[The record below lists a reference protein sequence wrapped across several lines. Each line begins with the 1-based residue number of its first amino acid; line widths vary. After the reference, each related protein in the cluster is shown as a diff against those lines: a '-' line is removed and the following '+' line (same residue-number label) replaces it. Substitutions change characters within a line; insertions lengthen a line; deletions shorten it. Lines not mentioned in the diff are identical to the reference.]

1 MKIIYLEEKMKK
13 KKLFKSK
20 TQMII
25 YIILFVIFIVL
36 FIYFGTLE
44 NTTKKTSDS
53 DKFKNEYKEVNEDNV
68 FVYLN
73 AAETLDY
80 IKKDNILILFG
91 MKNNSFVGN
100 YANILN
106 EVAKNVG
113 IEKYNIAVKNKLS
126 VANSSPISNIGREF
140 CNCLNDKL
148 KENNIIFNDVFFNEN
163 EYAFIIKEK
172 LDTSIN
178 IIKPDFYIKDINLC
192 IEFYGDY
199 WHGWLDSD
207 TSLKRREFDKKRLNV
222 LKYNYG
228 CDTIIIWEHEYKK
241 DKEKTIN
248 DLIIKIKDYART
260 FNN

>member
-1 MKIIYLEEKMKK
+1 
-13 KKLFKSK
+13 
-20 TQMII
+20 MII

-80 IKKDNILILFG
+80 IKKANILILFG

-113 IEKYNIAVKNKLS
+113 IEKIYYYDLTEDRKIKN
-126 VANSSPISNIGREF
+126 GT
-140 CNCLNDKL
+140 
-148 KENNIIFNDVFFNEN
+148 
-163 EYAFIIKEK
+163 YQ
-172 LDTSIN
+172 SI
-178 IIKPDFYIKDINLC
+178 
-192 IEFYGDY
+192 
-199 WHGWLDSD
+199 
-207 TSLKRREFDKKRLNV
+207 V
-222 LKYNYG
+222 NY
-228 CDTIIIWEHEYKK
+228 
-241 DKEKTIN
+241 
-248 DLIIKIKDYART
+248 LKDYAVSLDDGSKNIYAPSLLVKNDGIITYFDDEDAIVHGETNANDYFDNYRT
-260 FNN
+260 NLKKITLKSVLEDYKKNENKSN

>member
-1 MKIIYLEEKMKK
+1 
-13 KKLFKSK
+13 
-20 TQMII
+20 MII

-44 NTTKKTSDS
+44 NATKKTSDS

-113 IEKYNIAVKNKLS
+113 IEKIYYYDLTEDRKIKN
-126 VANSSPISNIGREF
+126 GT
-140 CNCLNDKL
+140 
-148 KENNIIFNDVFFNEN
+148 
-163 EYAFIIKEK
+163 YQ
-172 LDTSIN
+172 SI
-178 IIKPDFYIKDINLC
+178 
-192 IEFYGDY
+192 
-199 WHGWLDSD
+199 
-207 TSLKRREFDKKRLNV
+207 V
-222 LKYNYG
+222 NY
-228 CDTIIIWEHEYKK
+228 
-241 DKEKTIN
+241 
-248 DLIIKIKDYART
+248 LKDYAVSLDDGSKNIYAPSLLVKNDGIITYFDDEDAIVHGETNANDYFDNYRT
-260 FNN
+260 NLKKITLKSVLEDYKKNENKSN

>member
-1 MKIIYLEEKMKK
+1 MKK
-13 KKLFKSK
+13 KKFFKSK

-25 YIILFVIFIVL
+25 YIIIFVIFIAL

-113 IEKYNIAVKNKLS
+113 IEKIYYYDLTEDRKIKN
-126 VANSSPISNIGREF
+126 GT
-140 CNCLNDKL
+140 
-148 KENNIIFNDVFFNEN
+148 
-163 EYAFIIKEK
+163 YQ
-172 LDTSIN
+172 SI
-178 IIKPDFYIKDINLC
+178 
-192 IEFYGDY
+192 
-199 WHGWLDSD
+199 
-207 TSLKRREFDKKRLNV
+207 V
-222 LKYNYG
+222 NY
-228 CDTIIIWEHEYKK
+228 
-241 DKEKTIN
+241 
-248 DLIIKIKDYART
+248 LKDYAVSLDDGSKNIYAPSLLVKNDGIITYFDDEDAIVHGETNANDYFDNYRT
-260 FNN
+260 NLKKITLKSVLEDYKKNENKSN

>member
-1 MKIIYLEEKMKK
+1 MKK
-13 KKLFKSK
+13 KKFFKSK

-113 IEKYNIAVKNKLS
+113 IEKIYYYDLTEESKIKN
-126 VANSSPISNIGREF
+126 GT
-140 CNCLNDKL
+140 
-148 KENNIIFNDVFFNEN
+148 
-163 EYAFIIKEK
+163 YQ
-172 LDTSIN
+172 SI
-178 IIKPDFYIKDINLC
+178 
-192 IEFYGDY
+192 
-199 WHGWLDSD
+199 
-207 TSLKRREFDKKRLNV
+207 V
-222 LKYNYG
+222 NY
-228 CDTIIIWEHEYKK
+228 
-241 DKEKTIN
+241 
-248 DLIIKIKDYART
+248 LKDYAVSLDDGSKNIYAPSLLVKNDGIITYFDDEDAIVHGETNANDYFDNYRT
-260 FNN
+260 NLKKITLKSVLEDYKKNENKSN

>member
-1 MKIIYLEEKMKK
+1 
-13 KKLFKSK
+13 
-20 TQMII
+20 MII

-44 NTTKKTSDS
+44 NTTKKASDS

-113 IEKYNIAVKNKLS
+113 IEKIYYYDLTEDRKIKN
-126 VANSSPISNIGREF
+126 GT
-140 CNCLNDKL
+140 
-148 KENNIIFNDVFFNEN
+148 
-163 EYAFIIKEK
+163 YQ
-172 LDTSIN
+172 SI
-178 IIKPDFYIKDINLC
+178 
-192 IEFYGDY
+192 
-199 WHGWLDSD
+199 
-207 TSLKRREFDKKRLNV
+207 V
-222 LKYNYG
+222 NY
-228 CDTIIIWEHEYKK
+228 
-241 DKEKTIN
+241 
-248 DLIIKIKDYART
+248 LKDYAVSLDDGSKNIYAPSLLVKNDGIITYFDDEDAIVHGETNANDYFDNYRT
-260 FNN
+260 NLKKITLKSVLEDYKKNENKSN

>member
-1 MKIIYLEEKMKK
+1 MRKK
-13 KKLFKSK
+13 KFFKSK

-25 YIILFVIFIVL
+25 YIILFIIFIAL

-113 IEKYNIAVKNKLS
+113 IEKIYYYDLTEDRKIKN
-126 VANSSPISNIGREF
+126 GT
-140 CNCLNDKL
+140 
-148 KENNIIFNDVFFNEN
+148 
-163 EYAFIIKEK
+163 YQ
-172 LDTSIN
+172 SI
-178 IIKPDFYIKDINLC
+178 
-192 IEFYGDY
+192 
-199 WHGWLDSD
+199 
-207 TSLKRREFDKKRLNV
+207 V
-222 LKYNYG
+222 NY
-228 CDTIIIWEHEYKK
+228 
-241 DKEKTIN
+241 
-248 DLIIKIKDYART
+248 LKDYAVSLDDGSKNIYAPSLLVKNDGIITYFDDEDAIVHGETNANDYFDNYRT
-260 FNN
+260 NLKKITLKSVLEDYKKNENKSN

>member
-1 MKIIYLEEKMKK
+1 MKK
-13 KKLFKSK
+13 KKFFKSK

-113 IEKYNIAVKNKLS
+113 IEKIYYYDLTEDRKIKN
-126 VANSSPISNIGREF
+126 GT
-140 CNCLNDKL
+140 
-148 KENNIIFNDVFFNEN
+148 
-163 EYAFIIKEK
+163 YQ
-172 LDTSIN
+172 SI
-178 IIKPDFYIKDINLC
+178 
-192 IEFYGDY
+192 
-199 WHGWLDSD
+199 
-207 TSLKRREFDKKRLNV
+207 V
-222 LKYNYG
+222 NY
-228 CDTIIIWEHEYKK
+228 
-241 DKEKTIN
+241 
-248 DLIIKIKDYART
+248 LKDYAVSLDDGSKNIYAPSLLVKNDGIITYFDDEDAIVHGETNANDYFDNYRT
-260 FNN
+260 NLKKITLKSVLEDYKKNENKSN

>member
-1 MKIIYLEEKMKK
+1 MKK
-13 KKLFKSK
+13 KKFFKSK

-25 YIILFVIFIVL
+25 YIILFIIFIAL

-113 IEKYNIAVKNKLS
+113 IEKIYYYDLTEDRKIKN
-126 VANSSPISNIGREF
+126 GT
-140 CNCLNDKL
+140 
-148 KENNIIFNDVFFNEN
+148 
-163 EYAFIIKEK
+163 YQ
-172 LDTSIN
+172 SI
-178 IIKPDFYIKDINLC
+178 
-192 IEFYGDY
+192 
-199 WHGWLDSD
+199 
-207 TSLKRREFDKKRLNV
+207 V
-222 LKYNYG
+222 NY
-228 CDTIIIWEHEYKK
+228 
-241 DKEKTIN
+241 
-248 DLIIKIKDYART
+248 LKDYAVSLDDGSKNIYAPSLLVKNDGIITYFDDEDAIVHGETNANDYFDNYRT
-260 FNN
+260 NLKKITLKSVLEDYKKNENKSN

>member
-1 MKIIYLEEKMKK
+1 MKK
-13 KKLFKSK
+13 KKFFKSK

-25 YIILFVIFIVL
+25 YIILFVIFIAL
-36 FIYFGTLE
+36 FVYFGTLE

-113 IEKYNIAVKNKLS
+113 IEKIYYYDLTEDRKIKN
-126 VANSSPISNIGREF
+126 GT
-140 CNCLNDKL
+140 
-148 KENNIIFNDVFFNEN
+148 
-163 EYAFIIKEK
+163 YQ
-172 LDTSIN
+172 SI
-178 IIKPDFYIKDINLC
+178 
-192 IEFYGDY
+192 
-199 WHGWLDSD
+199 
-207 TSLKRREFDKKRLNV
+207 V
-222 LKYNYG
+222 NY
-228 CDTIIIWEHEYKK
+228 
-241 DKEKTIN
+241 
-248 DLIIKIKDYART
+248 LKDYAVSLDDGSKNIYAPSLLVKNDGIITYFDDEDAIVHGETNANDYFDNYRT
-260 FNN
+260 NLKKITLKSVLEDYKKNENKSN

>member
-1 MKIIYLEEKMKK
+1 
-13 KKLFKSK
+13 
-20 TQMII
+20 MII

-44 NTTKKTSDS
+44 NTTKKTSES

-113 IEKYNIAVKNKLS
+113 IEKIYYYDLTEDRKIKN
-126 VANSSPISNIGREF
+126 GT
-140 CNCLNDKL
+140 
-148 KENNIIFNDVFFNEN
+148 
-163 EYAFIIKEK
+163 YQ
-172 LDTSIN
+172 SIVN
-178 IIKPDFYIKDINLC
+178 
-192 IEFYGDY
+192 Y
-199 WHGWLDSD
+199 W
-207 TSLKRREFDKKRLNV
+207 
-222 LKYNYG
+222 
-228 CDTIIIWEHEYKK
+228 
-241 DKEKTIN
+241 
-248 DLIIKIKDYART
+248 KDYAVSLDDGSKNIYAPSLLVKNDGIITYFDDEDAIVHGETNANDYFDNYRT
-260 FNN
+260 NLKKITLKSVLEDYKKNENKSN

>member
-1 MKIIYLEEKMKK
+1 MKK
-13 KKLFKSK
+13 KKFFKSK

-25 YIILFVIFIVL
+25 YIILFIIFIVL

-113 IEKYNIAVKNKLS
+113 IEKIYYYDLTEDRKIKN
-126 VANSSPISNIGREF
+126 GT
-140 CNCLNDKL
+140 
-148 KENNIIFNDVFFNEN
+148 
-163 EYAFIIKEK
+163 YQ
-172 LDTSIN
+172 SI
-178 IIKPDFYIKDINLC
+178 
-192 IEFYGDY
+192 
-199 WHGWLDSD
+199 
-207 TSLKRREFDKKRLNV
+207 V
-222 LKYNYG
+222 NY
-228 CDTIIIWEHEYKK
+228 
-241 DKEKTIN
+241 
-248 DLIIKIKDYART
+248 LKDYAVSLDDGSKNIYAPSLLVKNDGIITYFDDEDAIVHGETNANDYFDNYRT
-260 FNN
+260 NLKKITLKSVLEDYKKNENKSN

>member
-1 MKIIYLEEKMKK
+1 MKK
-13 KKLFKSK
+13 KKFFKSK

-36 FIYFGTLE
+36 FIYFGTIE

-113 IEKYNIAVKNKLS
+113 IEKIYYYDLTEDRKIKN
-126 VANSSPISNIGREF
+126 GT
-140 CNCLNDKL
+140 
-148 KENNIIFNDVFFNEN
+148 
-163 EYAFIIKEK
+163 YQ
-172 LDTSIN
+172 SI
-178 IIKPDFYIKDINLC
+178 
-192 IEFYGDY
+192 
-199 WHGWLDSD
+199 
-207 TSLKRREFDKKRLNV
+207 V
-222 LKYNYG
+222 NY
-228 CDTIIIWEHEYKK
+228 
-241 DKEKTIN
+241 
-248 DLIIKIKDYART
+248 LKDYAVSLDDGSKNIYAPSLLVKNDGIITYFDDEDAIVHGETNANDYFDNYRT
-260 FNN
+260 NLKKITLKSVLEDYKKNENKSN

>member
-1 MKIIYLEEKMKK
+1 
-13 KKLFKSK
+13 
-20 TQMII
+20 MII
-25 YIILFVIFIVL
+25 YIILFVIFIAL

-113 IEKYNIAVKNKLS
+113 IEKIYYYDGSKNIYAPSLLVKNDGIITYFDDEDAIVHGETNANDYFDNYRTNLKKITLKS
-126 VANSSPISNIGREF
+126 VLE
-140 CNCLNDKL
+140 DYK
-148 KENNIIFNDVFFNEN
+148 KNEN
-163 EYAFIIKEK
+163 K
-172 LDTSIN
+172 SN
-178 IIKPDFYIKDINLC
+178 
-192 IEFYGDY
+192 
-199 WHGWLDSD
+199 
-207 TSLKRREFDKKRLNV
+207 
-222 LKYNYG
+222 
-228 CDTIIIWEHEYKK
+228 
-241 DKEKTIN
+241 
-248 DLIIKIKDYART
+248 
-260 FNN
+260 

>member
-1 MKIIYLEEKMKK
+1 
-13 KKLFKSK
+13 
-20 TQMII
+20 MII
-25 YIILFVIFIVL
+25 YIILFVIFIAL

-113 IEKYNIAVKNKLS
+113 IEKIYYYDLTEDRKIKN
-126 VANSSPISNIGREF
+126 GT
-140 CNCLNDKL
+140 
-148 KENNIIFNDVFFNEN
+148 
-163 EYAFIIKEK
+163 YQ
-172 LDTSIN
+172 SI
-178 IIKPDFYIKDINLC
+178 
-192 IEFYGDY
+192 
-199 WHGWLDSD
+199 
-207 TSLKRREFDKKRLNV
+207 V
-222 LKYNYG
+222 NY
-228 CDTIIIWEHEYKK
+228 
-241 DKEKTIN
+241 
-248 DLIIKIKDYART
+248 LKDYAISLDDGSKNIYAPSLLVKNDGIEKIYYYDLTEDRKIKNGTYQSIVNYLKDYAISLDDGSKNIYAPSLLVKNDGIITYFDDEDAIVHGETNANDYFDNYRT
-260 FNN
+260 NLKKITLKSVLEDYKKNENKSN

>member
-1 MKIIYLEEKMKK
+1 
-13 KKLFKSK
+13 
-20 TQMII
+20 MII
-25 YIILFVIFIVL
+25 YIIIFVIFIAL

-113 IEKYNIAVKNKLS
+113 IEKIYYYDLTEDRKIKN
-126 VANSSPISNIGREF
+126 GT
-140 CNCLNDKL
+140 
-148 KENNIIFNDVFFNEN
+148 
-163 EYAFIIKEK
+163 YQ
-172 LDTSIN
+172 SIVN
-178 IIKPDFYIKDINLC
+178 FL
-192 IEFYGDY
+192 
-199 WHGWLDSD
+199 
-207 TSLKRREFDKKRLNV
+207 
-222 LKYNYG
+222 
-228 CDTIIIWEHEYKK
+228 
-241 DKEKTIN
+241 
-248 DLIIKIKDYART
+248 KDYAVSLDDGSKNIYAPSLLVKNDGIITYFDDEDAIVHGETNANDYFDNYRT
-260 FNN
+260 NLKKITLKSVLEDYKKNENKSN

>member
-1 MKIIYLEEKMKK
+1 
-13 KKLFKSK
+13 
-20 TQMII
+20 MII
-25 YIILFVIFIVL
+25 YIILFIVFIAL

-113 IEKYNIAVKNKLS
+113 IEKIYYYDLTEDGSKNIYAPSLLVKNDGIITYFDDEDAIVHGETNANDYFDNYRTNLKKITLKS
-126 VANSSPISNIGREF
+126 VLE
-140 CNCLNDKL
+140 DYK
-148 KENNIIFNDVFFNEN
+148 KNEN
-163 EYAFIIKEK
+163 K
-172 LDTSIN
+172 SN
-178 IIKPDFYIKDINLC
+178 
-192 IEFYGDY
+192 
-199 WHGWLDSD
+199 
-207 TSLKRREFDKKRLNV
+207 
-222 LKYNYG
+222 
-228 CDTIIIWEHEYKK
+228 
-241 DKEKTIN
+241 
-248 DLIIKIKDYART
+248 
-260 FNN
+260 

>member
-1 MKIIYLEEKMKK
+1 MKK
-13 KKLFKSK
+13 KKFFKSK
-20 TQMII
+20 TQIII
-25 YIILFVIFIVL
+25 YIILFVIFIAL

-113 IEKYNIAVKNKLS
+113 IEKIYYYDLTEDRKIKN
-126 VANSSPISNIGREF
+126 GT
-140 CNCLNDKL
+140 
-148 KENNIIFNDVFFNEN
+148 
-163 EYAFIIKEK
+163 YQ
-172 LDTSIN
+172 SI
-178 IIKPDFYIKDINLC
+178 
-192 IEFYGDY
+192 
-199 WHGWLDSD
+199 
-207 TSLKRREFDKKRLNV
+207 V
-222 LKYNYG
+222 NY
-228 CDTIIIWEHEYKK
+228 
-241 DKEKTIN
+241 
-248 DLIIKIKDYART
+248 LKDYAISLDDGSKNIYAPSLLVKNDGIITYFDDEDAIVHGETNANDYFDNYRT
-260 FNN
+260 NLKKITLKSVLEDYKKNENKSN

>member
-1 MKIIYLEEKMKK
+1 MKK
-13 KKLFKSK
+13 KKFFKSK

-25 YIILFVIFIVL
+25 YIILFIIFIVL

-113 IEKYNIAVKNKLS
+113 IEKIYYYDLTEDRKIKN
-126 VANSSPISNIGREF
+126 GT
-140 CNCLNDKL
+140 
-148 KENNIIFNDVFFNEN
+148 
-163 EYAFIIKEK
+163 YQ
-172 LDTSIN
+172 SI
-178 IIKPDFYIKDINLC
+178 
-192 IEFYGDY
+192 
-199 WHGWLDSD
+199 
-207 TSLKRREFDKKRLNV
+207 V
-222 LKYNYG
+222 NY
-228 CDTIIIWEHEYKK
+228 
-241 DKEKTIN
+241 
-248 DLIIKIKDYART
+248 LKDYAVSLDDGSKNIYSPSLLVKNDGIITYFDDEDAIVHGETNANDYFDNYRT
-260 FNN
+260 NLKKITLKSVLEDYKKNENKSN